1 MRKMLFHDRLQCLCF
16 AIVSASPFL
25 QHARKSKKDAFSEKH
40 VENIASSAEAS
51 LSFDRCSHADYLTT
65 FLTEVAYNIRHGIIS
80 Q

>member
-1 MRKMLFHDRLQCLCF
+1 MQGNR
-16 AIVSASPFL
+16 
-25 QHARKSKKDAFSEKH
+25 KKDAFSEKH